1 MDNVD
6 STDLSSSSESN
17 QELELSSLSGMDK
30 LYRRNTIEEKR
41 GGIRNTKKKQ
51 KRSALLSSREVN
63 CKEVTQQRLVLAQ
76 ERLSLEKRF

>member
-41 GGIRNTKKKQ
+41 GG
-51 KRSALLSSREVN
+51 
-63 CKEVTQQRLVLAQ
+63 
-76 ERLSLEKRF
+76 